1 MPAKRRDGAA
11 TSRAG
16 RAKPAP
22 VLLLA
27 GAGLSAAATL
37 RTLPLLEEHFGVL
50 VPRAVD
56 VAGAA
61 PATLIAQLADAAAAQ
76 LDDAGADAAHVF
88 GLSFGGMVAQE
99 FALRHPERVRS
110 LVLTATSAGG
120 RLRTP
125 PDEGAADFI
134 RRRAEM
140 PVDEGLWAAVPYS
153 YALSTRRRSAGRIGE
168 DVAARLRDPIPPEDH
183 RVQREAA
190 LEHDA
195 AARLGAVAAPTLV
208 VHGEADLMVPPANAH
223 ALADAIPG
231 ARLHLVPD
239 AAHVIATDAPGADAE
254 ALAFLRAQSA
264 SGPRRA
270 RPGSGRAA
278 RA

>member
-1 MPAKRRDGAA
+1 MPASRRDGPAA
-11 TSRAG
+11 SGAG

-37 RTLPLLEEHFGVL
+37 RTLPLLEEYFDVL
-50 VPRAVD
+50 VPRTVG

-76 LDDAGADAAHVF
+76 LDDAGAEAAHVY
-88 GLSFGGMVAQE
+88 GLSFGGLVAQE
-99 FALRHPERVRS
+99 LVLRHPGRVRS
-110 LVLTATSAGG
+110 LVLGATSAGG

-125 PDEGAADFI
+125 PGDGAADFI
-134 RRRAEM
+134 RRRADM
-140 PVDEGLWAAVPYS
+140 PADEGLWAAVPYN
-153 YALSTRRRSAGRIGE
+153 YALATRRRAAGRIGQ
-168 DVAARLRDPIPPEDH
+168 DVAARLRDPVPPEDH
-183 RVQREAA
+183 RVQREAV

-195 AARLGAVAAPTLV
+195 ADRLGAVAAPTLV

-239 AAHVIATDAPGADAE
+239 AAHVIPTDAAEADAE
-254 ALAFLRAQSA
+254 VLAFLRAQPA

-270 RPGSGRAA
+270 RSDSGRAA